1 MIINKE
7 ERVDFFKSNAKK
19 ELLIKNFLLSL
30 IKSNEKVFKK
40 YDDYKIKK
48 LGYSIIKKNNTI
60 ITDIDKLNKNDNI
73 QIDMYN
79 GYVNAK
85 IKELNK
91 YENKKEPQNF
101 EDALKELEELSE
113 MIQDDSTSLD
123 QMLEIFERGSYL
135 SKYCKNKLA
144 NVDEKISILI
154 KKNENIEKKNL
165 NNECFMYR
173 K

>member
-1 MIINKE
+1 MK
-7 ERVDFFKSNAKK
+7 
-19 ELLIKNFLLSL
+19 
-30 IKSNEKVFKK
+30 
-40 YDDYKIKK
+40 
-48 LGYSIIKKNNTI
+48 
-60 ITDIDKLNKNDNI
+60 
-73 QIDMYN
+73 
-79 GYVNAK
+79 
-85 IKELNK
+85 
-91 YENKKEPQNF
+91 NKKEPQNF

-154 KKNENIEKKNL
+154 KKNEGIEKKEL
-165 NNECFMYR
+165 